1 MLQAKKHFGVGLVA
15 GIILATLFFQFFAP
29 RYEIL
34 KLDQMVIKQD
44 KWSGDSWRQE
54 GRKWIEIEDSDQD
67 WKPLDKVLIEALKIS
82 DHQQPNPIAS
92 LRKNYPV
99 LKEFS
104 DQDIMER
111 IKTIYA
117 QKIMV
122 DLYFDKI
129 RSGTTVEN

>member
-1 MLQAKKHFGVGLVA
+1 MLA
-15 GIILATLFFQFFAP
+15 GIVLATLFFQFFAP

-44 KWSGDSWRQE
+44 KRSGDSWRQE
-54 GRKWIEIEDSDQD
+54 GGKWIEIEDSTID
-67 WKPLDKVLIEALKIS
+67 WKPLDKVLLETLKIS
-82 DHQQPNPIAS
+82 DHQQSNPMAS
-92 LRKNYPV
+92 LRKKYPV

-104 DQDIMER
+104 DEEIMER

-122 DLYFDKI
+122 DLYFNKI
-129 RSGTTVEN
+129 KLGSPVEE